1 MTLSTISTNQKL
13 TALRAEL
20 KTQGVDAIIVP
31 TADPHLSEY
40 LPEYWQAREWLS
52 GFTGSAGTVVVT
64 ANHAYLWADSR
75 YWVQAEAELADTG
88 ISLKKLQRGNPTHID
103 WLAENLPTGGCVEVN
118 GSMLAVAEKDRIVTA
133 FAGKNITLIT
143 TDNTALDE
151 VWNNTFKDR
160 PALPKA
166 NVYKHKAEFVDTTAK
181 QKLAKMRKQLAELSA
196 SHHIISSLDD
206 IAWLTN
212 LRGADV
218 DYNPIFLAHLL
229 IEPKKATLFI
239 DQTKLTQDIKNELA
253 EAGISLVDYDDI
265 EQAVSQ
271 IPAGATL
278 CIDANKVAVSTLT
291 CLQDGV
297 NIINQTAPSTFLK
310 SCKSVA
316 DVEHIKE
323 AMRQDG
329 AALCQFFAEFERR
342 LTNGER
348 LSELDVDTMLIEVRS
363 KQPHYVSPSFP
374 TIAGY
379 NANGALP
386 HYRATPT
393 SFSYLDGAGLLLI
406 DSGAQ
411 YHNGTTDIT
420 RVVPVG
426 DINEITAEHKRD
438 FTTVLKAHIALA
450 QAHFP
455 NGISA
460 PLLDAIC
467 RAPMW
472 AQQMDFGHGTGHG
485 VGYFLNVHEGPQ
497 SIGYP
502 TPATKDRA
510 MKAGMI
516 TSNEPGLYREGQWG
530 IRIENLVA
538 NVVVDTPQKSPN
550 NEESFG
556 DFLKFET
563 VTLCPIDT
571 RLVDKAL
578 LTAEEVN
585 WLNTYHSRVLSE
597 LKNRV
602 DGKALAWLIERTEHI

>member
-1 MTLSTISTNQKL
+1 MNDKNIINQRICLVRQTL
-13 TALRAEL
+13 AV
-20 KTQGVDAIIVP
+20 QGVDAIIIP

-40 LPEYWQAREWLS
+40 LPKHWQAREWIS
-52 GFTGSAGTVVVT
+52 GFTGSAGTLVVT
-64 ANHAYLWADSR
+64 ADDAYLWADSR
-75 YWVQAEAELADTG
+75 YWVQAEAELAG
-88 ISLKKLQRGNPTHID
+88 IDIRLKKLQPGVKTHVE
-103 WLAENLPTGGCVEVN
+103 WLADNIKTGGCVAIN
-118 GSMLAVAEKDRIVTA
+118 SSMLAIAEKDRIVTA
-133 FAGKNITLIT
+133 FKSNNISLIAT
-143 TDNTALDE
+143 NSTALDE
-151 VWNNTFKDR
+151 VWNNKFKDR
-160 PALPKA
+160 PALPNA
-166 NVYKHKAEFVDTTAK
+166 AVYKHKAEFVDTSAK
-181 QKLAKMRKQLAELSA
+181 QKLASVREHLAKLGA
-196 SHHIISSLDD
+196 NYHIVSSVDD

-229 IEPKKATLFI
+229 IEPATATLFI
-239 DQTKLTQDIKNELA
+239 DQNKVNQDIKTELA
-253 EAGISLVDYDDI
+253 DAGIGLADYTEI

-271 IPAGATL
+271 IPASANL
-278 CIDANKVAVSTLT
+278 CIDPNKVAVSTLA
-291 CLQDGV
+291 CLQDNV
-297 NIINQTAPSTFLK
+297 SIINHTAPSTLLK
-310 SCKSVA
+310 SCKSLA
-316 DVEHIKE
+316 DIEHIKQ

-329 AALCQFFAEFERR
+329 AALCQFFAQFERR
-342 LTNGER
+342 LANGER

-386 HYRATPT
+386 HYRATANN
-393 SFSYLDGAGLLLI
+393 FSYLDGSGLLLI

-426 DINEITAEHKRD
+426 DITQITTEHKRD
-438 FTTVLKAHIALA
+438 FTMVLKAHIALA
-450 QAHFP
+450 KAYFP
-455 NGISA
+455 QGIAA

-472 AQQMDFGHGTGHG
+472 AQQMDYGHGTGHG

-497 SIGYP
+497 SIGYS
-502 TPATKDRA
+502 TPVTKDRA

-538 NVVVDTPQKSPN
+538 NMAVDAQADNPN
-550 NEESFG
+550 EGKFG

-563 VTLCPIDT
+563 LTLCPIDT
-571 RLVDKAL
+571 RLIDKAL
-578 LTAEEVN
+578 LTAEEIS
-585 WLNTYHSRVLSE
+585 WLNKYHSRVYKA

-602 DGKALAWLIERTEHI
+602 DGEALTWLVERTEEI